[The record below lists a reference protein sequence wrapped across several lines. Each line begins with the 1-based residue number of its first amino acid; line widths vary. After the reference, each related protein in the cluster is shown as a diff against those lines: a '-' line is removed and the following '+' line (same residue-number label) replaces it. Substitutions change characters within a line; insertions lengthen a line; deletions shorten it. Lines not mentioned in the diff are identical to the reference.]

1 MKSVDSKKYKTPIKM
16 VEIRKLQSDV
26 DGDEEADAGVMLSLD
41 SGIYNYSQF
50 ELSRTSK
57 GKTIL
62 YMSMEGQSEEE
73 KRRTLQWGIRV
84 LTSIGG
90 EERGKQG
97 RKQEEVE
104 ELMKELEKSVK
115 EQDQCVRQCAK
126 TLEQMRATRESLYT
140 RLMDYREGRLE
151 KSGEL
156 SGVLSGEMSVV
167 LSGGSKKCKWENT
180 EGKKC
185 GYKPS
190 AGKDT
195 CKRHSGDE

>member
-1 MKSVDSKKYKTPIKM
+1 MKSVDAKKYKTPIKM
-16 VEIRKLQSDV
+16 IEIRKLQSDV
-26 DGDEEADAGVMLSLD
+26 DGDEEADGGLMLSLD

-97 RKQEEVE
+97 RKIEQVE

-126 TLEQMRATRESLYT
+126 TLEQMRGAREGLYT

-151 KSGEL
+151 SSGEP
-156 SGVLSGEMSVV
+156 V

-190 AGKDT
+190 TGDY
-195 CKRHSGDE
+195 CKRHGGDK

>member
-1 MKSVDSKKYKTPIKM
+1 M
-16 VEIRKLQSDV
+16 VEIRKLHSDV
-26 DGDEEADAGVMLSLD
+26 DMDEEADGGLMLSLD

-126 TLEQMRATRESLYT
+126 TLEQMRATREGLYT

-151 KSGEL
+151 LSSEGVKSGEAVL
-156 SGVLSGEMSVV
+156 NGEAVLSSEAV
-167 LSGGSKKCKWENT
+167 LSGGSSKKCKWENT

-190 AGKDT
+190 AGKDK
-195 CKRHSGDE
+195 CKRHGGGV